1 MHDYR
6 AAELDPET
14 RAMLDFAGKLTVQP
28 DSMQQSD
35 VQMLKDSGLSEDEI
49 LAVVLITCLY
59 AFMTRLT
66 SGLGVEHRPGRLE
79 QLESWL
85 AGPARSKEWLMGEFA
100 Q

>member
-6 AAELDPET
+6 AAELDPKT
-14 RAMLDFAGKLTVQP
+14 RAMLDFASKLTVHP
-28 DSMQQSD
+28 DSMEESD
-35 VQMLKDSGLSEDEI
+35 VQALKDCGLSEDEI

-66 SGLGVEHRPGRLE
+66 SGLGVEHRSGRLE

-85 AGPARSKEWLMGEFA
+85 TGPARRKEWLLGELA
-100 Q
+100 D